1 MPLPAL
7 VGNKRVHRGV
17 GDVLVIT
24 YQETALLPLPATVLV
39 GPPQMWRGSMS
50 FWSRHTWAVAGR
62 GSTVFWPHPTRAVAG
77 RYTTL
82 NWLKG
87 ILLFSAKQVELGD
100 GREEGVEGRG
110 RRLWVIRLWYGM
122 GIHGASIWIQ
132 QWEIKVPRRG
142 ISSFKFIYWCSRHL
156 S

>member
-1 MPLPAL
+1 M
-7 VGNKRVHRGV
+7 
-17 GDVLVIT
+17 GDVVVIT
-24 YQETALLPLPATVLV
+24 YQETALLHLPATVLV
-39 GPPQMWRGSMS
+39 GPPQMWRCSKA

-62 GSTVFWPHPTRAVAG
+62 CS
-77 RYTTL
+77 TL
-82 NWLKG
+82 NWLKA

-100 GREEGVEGRG
+100 GREEGVGGRG

-156 S
+156 SYWLGCIWYSDRVVTGIREMQSIMDIVVLR